1 MLSLEAM
8 ARSIEN
14 SNNDIVAVNVMGGFS
29 FADTPDTGVSFAA
42 VTFGEP
48 DSAREE
54 LQQLVDWS
62 IAHQASGNKV
72 DRPLHDCRIE
82 IRADVQSGKTPVVI
96 VEPADNIGG
105 GAPGDTTEL
114 LQFLLD
120 EQFPNS
126 ACVINDPR
134 SVTQLAE
141 IQTGD
146 RVILQIGARA
156 SSAFCQPVELEV
168 ELISRSNGKFD
179 LEDPNSH
186 LASMYGIHIDMG
198 PCAVVKSGEV
208 SILLTTSKTPPFD
221 LGQLRSQGIIP
232 ESCSVIG
239 VKAAVAHRRA
249 YDPITGSTYTVETS
263 GPCSSNI
270 VTFPWKKVRRP
281 IYPLD

>member
-1 MLSLEAM
+1 M
-8 ARSIEN
+8 
-14 SNNDIVAVNVMGGFS
+14 
-29 FADTPDTGVSFAA
+29 
-42 VTFGEP
+42 
-48 DSAREE
+48 
-54 LQQLVDWS
+54 
-62 IAHQASGNKV
+62 
-72 DRPLHDCRIE
+72 
-82 IRADVQSGKTPVVI
+82 I